1 MADQTIQ
8 FENLGEMAI
17 ETWHQA
23 VAIWHS
29 GGWAMY
35 AIAAAAFVMFAVGV
49 NVYVK
54 LLGKG
59 YLFIREKTWRRWIE
73 KPDERRGAV
82 GELMNNL
89 TGATTVKDVSSTFAA
104 LRASEIA
111 PIERDLRVMKVCVSA
126 APLLGLLGTVTG
138 MLTTFGALATG
149 SGGDKTM
156 GLIAEGISEAL
167 VTTETGLVV
176 ALPGLLFHYHLV
188 RNHER
193 YKAFFAHLETAF
205 ALHRYGRSPRGRHG
219 ASRKAA

>member
-73 KPDERRGAV
+73 NPEERRGAV

-89 TGATTVKDVSSTFAA
+89 TGAATVKDVSSTFAA

-138 MLTTFGALATG
+138 MLTTFNGMVDQVGNRFDSVVT
-149 SGGDKTM
+149 
-156 GLIAEGISEAL
+156 GISEAL
-167 VTTETGLVV
+167 ITTQTGLVISIP
-176 ALPGLLFHYHLV
+176 ALVILSLIIQRRNTLV
-188 RNHER
+188 HCIARLER
-193 YKAFFAHLETAF
+193 FNTRL
-205 ALHRYGRSPRGRHG
+205 ALRSSCPLPRQL
-219 ASRKAA
+219 SNEEQT